1 MKKAGYVIL
10 ICSLLCLLCAC
21 SQKTFNGSSTGND
34 HQFIMEYTVLNTSD
48 HRNLVLKSGD
58 VIDAKIVSQSGSVDI
73 EVQNSAGESIYKEA
87 DVPTS
92 DFEIK
97 ISQDDTYQFSVTG
110 HQAKGSVSFIKNNSN
125 NEKAIKINDRF

>member
-1 MKKAGYVIL
+1 MKKVSYVIL
-10 ICSLLCLLCAC
+10 ICGFLCLLCGC
-21 SQKTFNGSSTGND
+21 GQKTFNGNSTGND

-48 HRNLVLKSGD
+48 HRDLVLQSGD
-58 VIDAKIVSQSGSVDI
+58 VIDVKIVSQSGSVDI

-97 ISQDDTYQFSVTG
+97 ILQDDTYQFIVTG
-110 HQAKGSVSFIKNNSN
+110 HQAKGSVSFIK
-125 NEKAIKINDRF
+125 K